1 MSTIN
6 KIALNA
12 GYAPRAAINSA
23 PVRSLVI
30 GATSDSYHA
39 SRKSAAIQS
48 VVGTLVELGFTD
60 KEAKAIA
67 LDGK

>member
-1 MSTIN
+1 MSTTN
-6 KIALNA
+6 KIALNV

-30 GATSDSYHA
+30 GATSDTYHA
-39 SRKSAAIQS
+39 SRKSEAIQS
-48 VVGTLVELGFTD
+48 VMDTLIELGFSE